1 MTMTATRT
9 ITVEQVEERT
19 SQKGQRYWRVKVA
32 GERQSL
38 FCWDPALAQALEPGM
53 TYQVVVNGTSDY
65 PRIIDVTL
73 LPDAAPTPAPAPAPA
88 TAVSE
93 RERRMLRMSA
103 LRVAGDVLHGSHVP
117 AVEITKY
124 AEQLL
129 MWLEG

>member
-1 MTMTATRT
+1 MTVART
-9 ITVEQVEERT
+9 ITVEAVEERT
-19 SQKGQRYWRVKVA
+19 TQKGQRYWRVKVA

-53 TYQVVVNGTSDY
+53 TYHVVVNGSADY

-73 LPDAAPTPAPAPAPA
+73 LPDAAPGPAPAAAPA

-103 LRVAGDVLHGSHVP
+103 LRAAADVLHGSHVP
-117 AVEITKY
+117 AGELVEY
-124 AEQLL
+124 AEVLL
-129 MWLEG
+129 LWLEG

>member
-1 MTMTATRT
+1 MTATRT

-19 SQKGQRYWRVKVA
+19 TQKGQRYWRVKVV

-53 TYQVVVNGTSDY
+53 TYQVVVNGSADY
-65 PRIIDVTL
+65 PRIVDVTL
-73 LPDAAPTPAPAPAPA
+73 IPDAAPAPAPAPAPA

-103 LRVAGDVLHGSHVP
+103 LRAAADVLHGAHVP
-117 AVEITKY
+117 AGELVEY
-124 AEQLL
+124 AEVLL
-129 MWLEG
+129 LWLEG

>member
-1 MTMTATRT
+1 MTATRT

-19 SQKGQRYWRVKVA
+19 TQKGQRYWRVKVV

-53 TYQVVVNGTSDY
+53 TYHVVVNGTSEY

-73 LPDAAPTPAPAPAPA
+73 IPDAAPTPAPAPAPVPA

-103 LRVAGDVLHGSHVP
+103 LRAAADILHGSHVP
-117 AVEITKY
+117 AGEAIDY
-124 AEQLL
+124 AEVLL
-129 MWLEG
+129 AWLEG